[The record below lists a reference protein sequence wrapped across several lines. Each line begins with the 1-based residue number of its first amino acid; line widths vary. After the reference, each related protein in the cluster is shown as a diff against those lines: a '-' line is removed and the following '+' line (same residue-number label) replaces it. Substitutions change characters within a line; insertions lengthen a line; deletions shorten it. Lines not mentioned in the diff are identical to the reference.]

1 MLTFVKIIKWFEFLS
16 LVYTLYIQEDTEMQF
31 NVIDSK
37 MKEIYF
43 NPTIVEDKTE
53 TLNFNHIFWNTM
65 NVIANQNIAIQQ
77 ICFA

>member
-1 MLTFVKIIKWFEFLS
+1 
-16 LVYTLYIQEDTEMQF
+16 MQF